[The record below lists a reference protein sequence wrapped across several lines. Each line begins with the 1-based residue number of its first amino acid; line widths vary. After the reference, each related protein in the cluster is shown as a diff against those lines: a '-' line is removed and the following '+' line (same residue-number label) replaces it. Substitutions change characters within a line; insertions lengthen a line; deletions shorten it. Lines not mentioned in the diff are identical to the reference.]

1 MKHSIDRIYYSIL
14 TCGRYFLMSSA
25 ESTDLTVPWSF
36 FIRILPLYVH
46 TWEKCFVF
54 LQFSDSWEKL
64 CPYRHKI
71 FVNVNLG
78 VFTFIVLFEVLPVRN
93 HPVALRLQTESHY
106 DSTRFIVPRTA
117 GFPQLVTHFNVIGCK
132 LGVQL
137 QDVVGK
143 VNDGSCRVFCL
154 LGLQVHLRYAADAKV
169 IAPSILFKRIIV
181 LAEHLHFSLEA
192 GDGSILITK
201 LLLPFCNDLTSEHSK
216 PRLSRRSSFVERM
229 ILVSLSAI
237 WVSSKAS

>member
-1 MKHSIDRIYYSIL
+1 MKHSIDWIYYSIL

-64 CPYRHKI
+64 CPCRHKI

-78 VFTFIVLFEVLPVRN
+78 VFTFIVLFEVLPVQN

-154 LGLQVHLRYAADAKV
+154 FPGAASSPEVCCWCEGYCAFHIV
-169 IAPSILFKRIIV
+169 QAHHCPGGAPSLQLGGWRWQ
-181 LAEHLHFSLEA
+181 HPDH
-192 GDGSILITK
+192 
-201 LLLPFCNDLTSEHSK
+201 
-216 PRLSRRSSFVERM
+216 
-229 ILVSLSAI
+229 
-237 WVSSKAS
+237 